1 MSATPA
7 HKVLNFIR
15 HAPSQPAGYL
25 YGQTDADIGLIEGSV
40 AEGVRGLIGA
50 PDLVV
55 CSPATRC
62 QKTCDGVLSDD
73 YPRETNADLWEQS
86 FGRWDG
92 LAFKELPDIGTL
104 QDEALAAF
112 AAPDGESFIDLCNRV
127 QPVIRQICQMRVEE
141 NISLFVHAGVVRAA
155 LALAFG
161 SYAAALKCEIDPL
174 SVTNL
179 RFLGDAG
186 FSVMGVNQTV
196 SS

>member
-1 MSATPA
+1 MTATPA
-7 HKVLNFIR
+7 HKVLHFIR

-25 YGQTDADIGLIEGSV
+25 YGQTDADIGLIERPV
-40 AEGVRGLIGA
+40 AEGVRAVIGS
-50 PDLVV
+50 PDLVL

-86 FGRWDG
+86 FGKWDG
-92 LAFKELPDIGTL
+92 LAFTELPDIGTL

>member
-7 HKVLNFIR
+7 NKVLNFIR

-40 AEGVRGLIGA
+40 AEGVRALIGT

-73 YPRETNADLWEQS
+73 YPRETNANLWEQS

>member
-40 AEGVRGLIGA
+40 AEGVRALIGT

-62 QKTCDGVLSDD
+62 QKTCDGVLSED
-73 YPRETNADLWEQS
+73 YPRETNANLWEQS
-86 FGRWDG
+86 FGRWEG

>member
-40 AEGVRGLIGA
+40 AEGVRALIGT

-73 YPRETNADLWEQS
+73 YPRETNANLWEQS
-86 FGRWDG
+86 FGRWEG

>member
-40 AEGVRGLIGA
+40 AEGVRALIGT

-73 YPRETNADLWEQS
+73 YPRETNANLWEQS

-92 LAFKELPDIGTL
+92 LAFKELRDIGTL

>member
-40 AEGVRGLIGA
+40 AEGVRALIGT

-62 QKTCDGVLSDD
+62 QKTCDGVLSED
-73 YPRETNADLWEQS
+73 YPRETNANLWEQS